1 MSDEVA
7 GGWWK
12 AYQLAGGI
20 GCDYTFNPLSQVS
33 SNPHSIEA
41 VLTNNGS
48 APQNMTLHAEV
59 TDAIGNIVHTSTS
72 NSVYLSTSQQ
82 DTFMINQPFSPTTI
96 GLYTISMW
104 GVGDSAY
111 GYNSRAVVTDYTYG
125 KDLNNYQ
132 GGMTLPQQQDKS
144 HYHIWIFIHLMN

>member
-1 MSDEVA
+1 MIVFLTDYFVQGSITNNTQSANPETVSLNISSVAGNQTNVYVKVSWEARVYYWMIDDMRIIETPNNLVTMSDEVT
-7 GGWWK
+7 GWWK

-33 SNPHSIEA
+33 SNPYSIEA

-72 NSVYLSTSQQ
+72 IQLIYLLHSK
-82 DTFMINQPFSPTTI
+82 I
-96 GLYTISMW
+96 L
-104 GVGDSAY
+104 
-111 GYNSRAVVTDYTYG
+111 
-125 KDLNNYQ
+125 L
-132 GGMTLPQQQDKS
+132 
-144 HYHIWIFIHLMN
+144 

>member
-1 MSDEVA
+1 M
-7 GGWWK
+7 
-12 AYQLAGGI
+12 AGGI

-33 SNPHSIEA
+33 SNPYSIEA
-41 VLTNNGS
+41 VLKNNGS

-96 GLYTISMW
+96 GLYNI
-104 GVGDSAY
+104 
-111 GYNSRAVVTDYTYG
+111 
-125 KDLNNYQ
+125 
-132 GGMTLPQQQDKS
+132 
-144 HYHIWIFIHLMN
+144 